1 MAGGRDICGDS
12 HSCLPDMTTCLHYD
26 IIQIQK
32 QKKMH
37 ETEHL
42 VESELLLFL
51 LNVWV
56 SGGRVSHDHRHCGQ
70 KTRKGYK
77 KKNKTTT
84 QNCLMEKW
92 IFLIFIMPKN
102 LYNFKIT
109 ITFMYEIICHWL
121 GNDLFKSLASQLCIF
136 KNSWIYAKI

>member
-1 MAGGRDICGDS
+1 MFEFLVAVFHMIIDIVDR
-12 HSCLPDMTTCLHYD
+12 
-26 IIQIQK
+26 K
-32 QKKMH
+32 QEKGIK
-37 ETEHL
+37 
-42 VESELLLFL
+42 
-51 LNVWV
+51 N
-56 SGGRVSHDHRHCGQ
+56 
-70 KTRKGYK
+70 KT
-77 KKNKTTT
+77 KTTT